1 MMRSVAPLTPTDI
14 TIDERSYVRC
24 VLTQIWQE
32 LPLLTGGALL
42 FALACLPSLLLLV
55 LGRPGL
61 AALAALFGAV
71 PAWAAYCYLVSCVAA
86 ARSTSLADMA
96 RAFAALYRRS
106 SLLSIPAL
114 GLLYLLQVTQA
125 AASRGVGTGTVS
137 LLLVAS
143 ATAQF
148 LILFV
153 VCLGTLHALALLAA
167 FDLPIR
173 WAVHNSMLVVLA
185 RPSVLL
191 GLASLI
197 YLLAAAARLFGPGLL
212 LLAPSLYAPIQVN
225 ATLMI
230 SRELL
235 TAQRNRS
242 GSVDAPPKE
251 EHS

>member
-1 MMRSVAPLTPTDI
+1 MHSIAPLAPTDI
-14 TIDERSYVRC
+14 KIEERSYVRC
-24 VLTQIWQE
+24 VLAQIWQE

-55 LGRPGL
+55 FDLPGL
-61 AALAALFGAV
+61 AALTGLFAAV
-71 PAWAAYCYLVSCVAA
+71 PAWAAYCHLVSCVAA
-86 ARSTSLADMA
+86 DRNAGLADMA
-96 RAFAALYRRS
+96 RAFVALYRRS
-106 SLLSIPAL
+106 CLLSIPAL

-125 AASRGVGTGTVS
+125 VAGVVSPWTAS

-143 ATAQF
+143 TTAQF

-167 FDLPIR
+167 FDLPVR
-173 WAVHNSMLVVLA
+173 WAVHNSALVLLV
-185 RPSVLL
+185 RPSVML

-197 YLLAAAARLFGPGLL
+197 YLLAATAWLFGPGLL
-212 LLAPSLYAPIQVN
+212 LLAPILYAPIQVN

-235 TAQRNRS
+235 TAQRNRR
-242 GSVDAPPKE
+242 GSVDATQKE
-251 EHS
+251 EHQ